1 MFFEQSKEIKR
12 CQKSKEIEIEKGVR
26 EGEKNVGLW
35 TKPWGALKKNV
46 GCLDYLN
53 TCQNEND
60 LFLVLSNWR

>member
-35 TKPWGALKKNV
+35 TKTWGALKKK
-46 GCLDYLN
+46 CW
-53 TCQNEND
+53 
-60 LFLVLSNWR
+60 LSRLPQYMPK

>member
-26 EGEKNVGLW
+26 EGEKMLDCGR
-35 TKPWGALKKNV
+35 KHGGHLKKNV